1 MASIGISPES
11 RERRRLLVLLTVGSI
26 VVVWVVGWLTPVVK
40 TEATIAIAEGRLRSS
55 AVCQAVLIG
64 LGLFSCGIAAF
75 GVHAH
80 RFGRSVLAAGRF
92 PPPGVNA
99 ARVLTGRSAA
109 LVGRA
114 QSAVGTSLVVLSG
127 VLFCLVLYGLGRLS
141 FFG

>member
-1 MASIGISPES
+1 MASIGISSDS
-11 RERRRLLVLLTVGSI
+11 RERRRLLALLVVGSI
-26 VVVWVVGWLTPVVK
+26 VVVWIVGWLTPAVRH
-40 TEATIAIAEGRLRSS
+40 EATLAIAEGRLRSS

-92 PPPGVNA
+92 PPPGVEA
-99 ARVLTGRSAA
+99 SRVLTGRSAV
-109 LVGRA
+109 LLGRA
-114 QSAVGTSLVVLSG
+114 QSALGASLVVLAG
-127 VLFCLVLYGLGRLS
+127 ILFCLVLYGLGRLS